1 MAIYAQDATGKR
13 VKVAGGGFSGGGSG
27 NVPPGGTTGQVLA
40 KASDTDYDTQWTD
53 QTGGGGTAGVSS
65 FNGRTGAVT
74 PQAGDYTA
82 AMVEA
87 VPTVRTVNGKALAS
101 DISLTASDVGA
112 ITEDRVNEIISEI
125 QTSGVG
131 QSVGDRAEIF
141 NSYESPGINTATG
154 TASHAEGYANQALE
168 KYAHVEGAFSIASG
182 KYAHAEGYRSLA
194 SGEGSHAEGAD
205 TTASGYSAHAEG
217 GNTSA
222 SSPGAHAEGYRT
234 IASAQGAHAEGGG
247 LNYNSVDYYST
258 ASGMYSHAEGS
269 GTKASGEASHAEG
282 FITVAKGDYSHAAG
296 EGTIANEHQTVVGR
310 YNVEL
315 PAVYPFSIFIVGNGL
330 SSSRTNI
337 FRVQSNGECFAGG
350 AYHSSGADYA
360 ELFEWADSNPDGED
374 RAGLFVTL
382 EGERIRIAG
391 PEDGYILGI
400 VSASPSVVGDVYDD
414 QWKGMF
420 VRDVFGRIV
429 YEMQDFPA
437 RTVERPGP
445 DGQMETVEV
454 APAHSEMAPKINPE
468 YDNTVKYQPRTQR
481 PEWDAVGLMG
491 KLVAVDDGTCQPD
504 GYAAVGPGGKAT
516 ASAERTKYRVMARLD
531 DTHIKIM
538 IL

>member
-1 MAIYAQDATGKR
+1 MAIYATDASGKR

-65 FNGRTGAVT
+65 FNGRTGVVT

-82 AMVEA
+82 EMVGA
-87 VPTVRTVNGKALAS
+87 VPAGQ
-101 DISLTASDVGA
+101 G
-112 ITEDRVNEIISEI
+112 
-125 QTSGVG
+125 GVG
-131 QSVGDRAEIF
+131 RSMAGETVTIDGESYTAQRGAEVFNDYTMWDRPLAVG
-141 NSYESPGINTATG
+141 TQ
-154 TASHAEGYANQALE
+154 SHAEGRATVAIGDY
-168 KYAHVEGAFSIASG
+168 
-182 KYAHAEGYRSLA
+182 
-194 SGEGSHAEGAD
+194 SHAEGFGA
-205 TTASGYSAHAEG
+205 TASGNSAHAEG
-217 GNTSA
+217 SYTKAIG
-222 SSPGAHAEGYRT
+222 
-234 IASAQGAHAEGGG
+234 I
-247 LNYNSVDYYST
+247 D
-258 ASGMYSHAEGS
+258 SHAEGS
-269 GTKASGEASHAEG
+269 NTTAQGEFAHASG
-282 FITVAKGDYSHAAG
+282 Y
-296 EGTIANEHQTVVGR
+296 GTIAHCMEFVIGKD
-310 YNVEL
+310 NVDSGASDDHDL
-315 PAVYPFSIFIVGNGL
+315 PYDTTKTIFIVGNGIT
-330 SSSRTNI
+330 SAKHNC
-337 FRVQSNGECFAGG
+337 FRVSGVG
-350 AYHSSGADYA
+350 AYGVGAWNSSGADYA
-360 ELFEWADSNPDGED
+360 ELFEWLDGNPEGED

-382 EGERIRIAG
+382 EGEHIRLAG

-414 QWKGMF
+414 QWQGMF

-454 APAHSEMAPKINPE
+454 APAHSEMAPKINPD